1 MHSIGEMCC
10 SLIIYQ
16 ETTLFKVT
24 TQFLLQP
31 FMSSLP
37 FPCPL
42 RCEPSSGEEGV
53 EVVGACAV
61 NREKFWQE
69 GTVKD
74 EYIRNLKNVTE
85 SP

>member
-1 MHSIGEMCC
+1 M
-10 SLIIYQ
+10 
-16 ETTLFKVT
+16 
-24 TQFLLQP
+24 
-31 FMSSLP
+31 
-37 FPCPL
+37 
-42 RCEPSSGEEGV
+42 